1 MSFVKKYVPSLN
13 ELKKE
18 IDTNPEV
25 LKYYSKFEGFRG
37 DSDSIQFLIQQLST
51 KLKLNND

>member
-18 IDTNPEV
+18 IDTNPEA
-25 LKYYSKFEGFRG
+25 LKYYSKFEGFIG
-37 DSDSIQFLIQQLST
+37 DRDSIQFLIQQLNT
-51 KLKLNND
+51 KLKINKD

>member
-18 IDTNPEV
+18 IHTNPDA
-25 LKYYSKFEGFRG
+25 LKYYSKYDVFIG
-37 DSDSIQFLIQQLST
+37 DSDSIQFLIQQLTT
-51 KLKLNND
+51 KLKLNKD